1 MYSNS
6 SITTTISEKYFCT
19 ASYTSNLAH
28 FLREYKKLFPNQPFI
43 ELADR
48 RAFLVRNDYKDQ
60 LGITNPNE
68 VYEQEGWFF
77 NLPPVEG
84 AIETF
89 NWLNEREDVE
99 VVICSSPCT
108 NYKVNC
114 LPRAPKLDHFFT

>member
-1 MYSNS
+1 M
-6 SITTTISEKYFCT
+6 
-19 ASYTSNLAH
+19 
-28 FLREYKKLFPNQPFI
+28 
-43 ELADR
+43 
-48 RAFLVRNDYKDQ
+48 RNDYKDQ

-89 NWLNEREDVE
+89 NWLNERDDVE

-114 LPRAPKLDHFFT
+114 LLNHILLDTRAPNFDPFSANLIPNNVICLY

>member
-1 MYSNS
+1 M
-6 SITTTISEKYFCT
+6 
-19 ASYTSNLAH
+19 SYVIGNVSFRVFVQKLYHKTWRLAH
-28 FLREYKKLFPNQPFI
+28 FLAEYKKLFPGRPFVKL
-43 ELADR
+43 EDR

-89 NWLNEREDVE
+89 NWLNERDDVE

-108 NYKVNC
+108 NYKV
-114 LPRAPKLDHFFT
+114 KIVV